1 MVTALKAKD
10 QINLEIKVKGLR
22 NAFLQFPQKL
32 GITDVNLMMIK
43 YWAELKVRKQLKVKV
58 VKAIKEI
65 IKME

>member
-32 GITDVNLMMIK
+32 GITDVNLMVIK
-43 YWAELKVRKQLKVKV
+43 YWAELKVRK
-58 VKAIKEI
+58 
-65 IKME
+65 